1 MRSTLVARVRFSVL
15 QSSLLHI
22 YCCTVSICTV
32 NERKRIAVVHN
43 RACVCSNKLHWT
55 LVLFF
60 LLSPPFPLR
69 KHNAF
74 DFWLYFSHCCAA
86 HPHGCVALISRWH
99 SYSPAPTESLGFF
112 SQLYLKER
120 RKERK
125 RRKKSR
131 IVHTCHS
138 FFLSLQ
144 LCGPASRNPKGIGAR
159 GNLGPQWEMGQDV
172 PTHLAVVPLK
182 IEDWIES
189 RSSFFPS
196 WPLQHV
202 LLSTV
207 LPQLGYGTP
216 FVHASLLSFFLL
228 VPQACCISFH
238 AYDAQLRRCRTRRHI
253 KERQRKERFNKVLK
267 YKKTLF

>member
-1 MRSTLVARVRFSVL
+1 MYAQTSYIEPLS
-15 QSSLLHI
+15 
-22 YCCTVSICTV
+22 
-32 NERKRIAVVHN
+32 
-43 RACVCSNKLHWT
+43 
-55 LVLFF
+55 FF

-216 FVHASLLSFFLL
+216 FVHASLLSFFWL
-228 VPQACCISFH
+228 VPQACCVSFH

-253 KERQRKERFNKVLK
+253 KERQRKRDLIKFFQN
-267 YKKTLF
+267 KKTIF

>member
-1 MRSTLVARVRFSVL
+1 MYAQTSYIEPLS
-15 QSSLLHI
+15 
-22 YCCTVSICTV
+22 
-32 NERKRIAVVHN
+32 
-43 RACVCSNKLHWT
+43 
-55 LVLFF
+55 FF

-172 PTHLAVVPLK
+172 PTTSLLYHWRLK
-182 IEDWIES
+182 IES
-189 RSSFFPS
+189 NRAAHS
-196 WPLQHV
+196 
-202 LLSTV
+202 
-207 LPQLGYGTP
+207 
-216 FVHASLLSFFLL
+216 FLL
-228 VPQACCISFH
+228 DHCNTSFYLQCFH
-238 AYDAQLRRCRTRRHI
+238 
-253 KERQRKERFNKVLK
+253 N
-267 YKKTLF
+267 